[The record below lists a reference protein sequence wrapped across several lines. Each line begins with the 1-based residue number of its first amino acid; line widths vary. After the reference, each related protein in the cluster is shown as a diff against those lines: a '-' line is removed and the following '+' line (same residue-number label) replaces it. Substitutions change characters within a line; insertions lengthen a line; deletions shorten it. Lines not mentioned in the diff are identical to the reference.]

1 MRFRPPRRKS
11 FFRDL
16 TFQPPTKS
24 YQKTFQVL
32 PSSLLENTLCILD
45 VTTALAKYSKYDKQA
60 HLSSIFKIYK
70 LYMFGDVIGVMNLFY
85 LV

>member
-1 MRFRPPRRKS
+1 MRFRPPLRKGL
-11 FFRDL
+11 FRGL

-32 PSSLLENTLCILD
+32 PSSLLENGLCILD
-45 VTTALAKYSKYDKQA
+45 VTIALVKYSKYDKQV

-70 LYMFGDVIGVMNLFY
+70 LYTFGDLIGIINLFY